1 MKQSIQVIFVIYIC
15 IYSIFVHL
23 ASEIQ
28 NTWVQKAL
36 RKGFAPRTKLTQDM
50 GIANALCPTHADL
63 VDSL

>member
-1 MKQSIQVIFVIYIC
+1 MRQSIQVISVIYI
-15 IYSIFVHL
+15 YPIFVHL

-50 GIANALCPTHADL
+50 GIGYAPPTL
-63 VDSL
+63 T